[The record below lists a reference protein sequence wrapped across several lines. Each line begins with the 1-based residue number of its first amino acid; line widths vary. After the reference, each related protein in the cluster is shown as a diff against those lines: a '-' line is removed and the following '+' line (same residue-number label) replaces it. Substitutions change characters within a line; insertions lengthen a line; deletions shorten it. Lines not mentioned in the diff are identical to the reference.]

1 MLSSPAFMQ
10 AELCFACGGSTAM
23 LSGPG
28 AIRSNCCRPSRTDP
42 RSGIQLTGIVLFRRN
57 VRPGRLQLRGRTA
70 CFAGLMNML
79 VATVFISGD
88 RVLLF
93 MGYVLV
99 GE

>member
-10 AELCFACGGSTAM
+10 AELCFACGGSTGM

-42 RSGIQLTGIVLFRRN
+42 CSGIQLTGIVLFRRN
-57 VRPGRLQLRGRTA
+57 VRPGRLQLRSRA
-70 CFAGLMNML
+70 VRFAGLMD
-79 VATVFISGD
+79 VFIATVFISGD